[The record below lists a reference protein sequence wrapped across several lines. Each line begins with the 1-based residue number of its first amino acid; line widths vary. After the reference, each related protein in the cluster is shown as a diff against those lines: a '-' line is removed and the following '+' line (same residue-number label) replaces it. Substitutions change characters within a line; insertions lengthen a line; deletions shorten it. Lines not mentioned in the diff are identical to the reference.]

1 MIDLD
6 EFSWASAVGRI
17 KVLENNLLSR
27 DDLNQIVESRNL
39 EDSLRILSDS
49 VYGSNIA
56 GLDNPSLFPIALQD
70 SLKDSIDYVMSF
82 VPEPL
87 VIMAYLARH
96 DFHNLKVLAK
106 SRVLDIPLEREA
118 LSGLGIINP
127 DDIVDQIG
135 HGRWEDNDMP
145 SDLSQV
151 LSALMIAFHGALSL
165 SSWPAN
171 NLTAFRLDGFLDKFY
186 YDWAK
191 KVFNRFGYEGL
202 NEFCS
207 AEIDLLNLR
216 MFIRGRR
223 QSITKTAMDNILLD
237 GGTIEPGKL
246 MSVYEG
252 SLLGFVEAYKNTP
265 WGDLASDGV
274 AKFDRKES
282 LTLWEKRCEDSLMK
296 VVRKFRLAGLGPEP
310 VFGYLRGKET
320 EARNLRIIL
329 AGKQSSLSPQ
339 VIAERLREAYV

>member
-106 SRVLDIPLEREA
+106 M
-118 LSGLGIINP
+118 
-127 DDIVDQIG
+127 Q
-135 HGRWEDNDMP
+135 
-145 SDLSQV
+145 
-151 LSALMIAFHGALSL
+151 
-165 SSWPAN
+165 
-171 NLTAFRLDGFLDKFY
+171 K
-186 YDWAK
+186 
-191 KVFNRFGYEGL
+191 
-202 NEFCS
+202 
-207 AEIDLLNLR
+207 
-216 MFIRGRR
+216 
-223 QSITKTAMDNILLD
+223 
-237 GGTIEPGKL
+237 
-246 MSVYEG
+246 
-252 SLLGFVEAYKNTP
+252 
-265 WGDLASDGV
+265 
-274 AKFDRKES
+274 
-282 LTLWEKRCEDSLMK
+282 
-296 VVRKFRLAGLGPEP
+296 
-310 VFGYLRGKET
+310 
-320 EARNLRIIL
+320 
-329 AGKQSSLSPQ
+329 
-339 VIAERLREAYV
+339 